1 MKTLIYS
8 LLFLVFIFTPF
19 QSQAWKVKRDRFTP
33 AMIARY
39 KGMLFKRPDDGFAFR
54 KLVQLYQNYSSLDR
68 LLEQY
73 KNNISKNP
81 KKFQYRV
88 ILARLLIK
96 IDKLDEA
103 EKQLQKAVKINNK
116 RYEIFK
122 ILGQLYLQK
131 NKYKKARTNLNKALA
146 RVKKKR
152 IRERL
157 LKELIRLSV
166 LGGDIEGGTTYF
178 KKLLKLQPKNF
189 SIRWEFAQLLSTGM
203 HFKKALK
210 QFRRL
215 YKMAHGD
222 NRRRVKILKAI
233 GRIHEKMGKDQKA
246 IEIYWQAMGKTSSNH
261 WIRKELVNRIV
272 RIGRR
277 RDELPRILKMFDSK
291 WGNPNGFQ
299 HSIKAKIHSEL
310 GNFDKAE
317 SHFRRAIS
325 KSPSNVD
332 YRLAL
337 IRLLDKSGA
346 MPEKIIAERKALVRT
361 APSQLKFA
369 IELARSYEK
378 LGKKKKA
385 LRLTRSL
392 LRKYPNSGSLLIA
405 LADLY
410 AQWNKPEKVIDVYK
424 KLIRLE
430 PMDYE
435 HYINLGQQYWAR
447 GKRKKALSTWKKIL
461 APKMFLKK
469 EKGFFTIAKVL
480 LEVGKYKEAEF
491 YIKKGIKLKPKD
503 ANLLFLHG
511 KIKSRQ
517 KQVEAAIKI
526 FKKGMEVARQNSNF
540 RMSRK
545 IGNSLLKTWKEL
557 KRLKK
562 ELNKRFA
569 DWQPDQLQE
578 GLFLARGYT
587 MAGIW
592 SKALGI
598 YKGMH
603 RKRPEMSKPL
613 LGLIDLLDSLG
624 RYKELI
630 KYLKLAIKQIPN
642 RSREF
647 YEQLSNTWA
656 VMGDDDKAREY
667 LRMAIKKGT
676 SSAASW
682 AKAGELA
689 LKLEDYKGAIK
700 AYREAIRLDPYEMN
714 YYFSLA
720 SLLLQQNKPEEASQI
735 YHNIIKRSSEDD
747 LVRRAGKYALDI
759 DELIENLDNL
769 EKTIYPLSFIYT
781 HRPVFGELLME
792 LYKRYIPYL
801 FYLKNNAGDSTK
813 KEWAVNELK
822 RLSSRS
828 LKPLLEALSN
838 ENLSQKDTARR
849 LLSRL
854 GNPNSVVPVIRMA
867 KRIWKKAEKKYLE
880 KKNPKEMLS
889 ERQNEF
895 IKKSIYFTARY
906 GNRKIFKDL
915 QFFASQDH
923 NLKIKFLAI
932 WGLSNLK
939 ASNKYLKKSLNNPKD
954 KDNTILSC
962 YVLANSPVYSRKIK
976 SLIKNRE
983 IRFDVRVKCLHAF
996 ALKNTNCSDFLQE
1009 LAQTSPTSAMRKT
1022 ADFLL
1027 TFNPTEALLPEL
1039 VKKYWKDN
1047 RERKIFYAQGLIVG
1061 TGINKNKLFPK
1072 RNIPQLNIDSSN
1084 FFKNWI
1090 NKNFQEADM
1099 FSSGIFLKN
1108 LLQLESNRS
1117 LMRLYSIT
1125 PPFKMTKYNRKRYKL
1140 NALEMKIPVPILAVS
1155 SCSGFNRLEKLL
1167 QPALENLLSKA
1178 PLGVV
1183 YNIFSSWNDNLELKG
1198 FAHLCRSDA
1207 IRKFSQKILKNNLEL
1222 IRKYTR
1228 VKYGLIR
1235 AAAWRLLLLS
1245 KQETLADFL
1254 EKEKDKNVIHK
1265 VFAQLKNSDISVR
1278 KGKNLTKTQRKKY
1291 SRSIIELVNQDKA
1304 VKTRKLAKELLGSSK
1319 ISNITKGLFL
1329 LSKLEEIEPVWLKK
1343 ILNHKSIYLARKAFE
1358 IIKKQH
1364 SDSSLQILKQL
1375 KIPSHRIK
1383 KLSSSHLN

>member
-1 MKTLIYS
+1 
-8 LLFLVFIFTPF
+8 
-19 QSQAWKVKRDRFTP
+19 
-33 AMIARY
+33 
-39 KGMLFKRPDDGFAFR
+39 
-54 KLVQLYQNYSSLDR
+54 
-68 LLEQY
+68 
-73 KNNISKNP
+73 
-81 KKFQYRV
+81 
-88 ILARLLIK
+88 
-96 IDKLDEA
+96 
-103 EKQLQKAVKINNK
+103 
-116 RYEIFK
+116 
-122 ILGQLYLQK
+122 
-131 NKYKKARTNLNKALA
+131 
-146 RVKKKR
+146 
-152 IRERL
+152 
-157 LKELIRLSV
+157 
-166 LGGDIEGGTTYF
+166 
-178 KKLLKLQPKNF
+178 
-189 SIRWEFAQLLSTGM
+189 M

-210 QFRRL
+210 QFRQL
-215 YKMAHGD
+215 YKMVYGD

-233 GRIHEKMGKDQKA
+233 GRVHEKMGKDQKA
-246 IEIYWQAMGKTSSNH
+246 IKIYWQAMGKTSSDH
-261 WIRKELVNRIV
+261 WVRKELVNRIV

-277 RDELPRILKMFDSK
+277 RDELPRILKMFAAK
-291 WGNPNGFQ
+291 WGNPSGFQ

-317 SHFRRAIS
+317 YHFRRAIS
-325 KSPSNVD
+325 KSPRNVD

-346 MPEKIIAERKALVRT
+346 MPEKIIAERKALVRA

-392 LRKYPNSGSLLIA
+392 LGKYPNSGSLLIA
-405 LADLY
+405 LADIY

-424 KLIRLE
+424 RLIRLE

-447 GKRKKALSTWKKIL
+447 GKRQKALSTWKKIL
-461 APKMFLKK
+461 GSRMFLKK

-491 YIKKGIKLKPKD
+491 YIKKGIKLKPQD

-511 KIKSRQ
+511 QIKSRQ

-526 FKKGMEVARQNSNF
+526 FKKGMEAARKNSNF

-562 ELNKRFA
+562 ELNKRFVK
-569 DWQPDQLQE
+569 WQPEQLQE

-587 MAGIW
+587 MAGTW
-592 SKALGI
+592 SKSLDI
-598 YKGMH
+598 YERMH

-656 VMGDDDKAREY
+656 VMGDDDKARKY
-667 LRMAIKKGT
+667 LRLAIKKGT

-689 LKLEDYKGAIK
+689 IKLEDYKGAIK
-700 AYREAIRLDPYEMN
+700 SYREAIRLDPYEMN

-720 SLLLQQNKPEEASQI
+720 SLLLQQNKPEAASQI

-769 EKTIYPLSFIYT
+769 EKAIYPLSFVYT
-781 HRPVFGELLME
+781 HRPVFGELLMN

-801 FYLKNNAGDSTK
+801 FYLKNNAGSSTK
-813 KEWAVNELK
+813 KEWAINELK

-828 LKPLLEALSN
+828 LKPLLETLSN
-838 ENLSQKDTARR
+838 ENLSQKETARR

-867 KRIWKKAEKKYLE
+867 KRIWKKAEKQYIK
-880 KKNPKEMLS
+880 KKNPKKMLS

-895 IKKSIYFTARY
+895 IKKSIYFAARY

-915 QFFASQDH
+915 QFFASQQR

-932 WGLSNLK
+932 WGLSNFK
-939 ASNKYLKKSLNNPKD
+939 ASNKYLKESLDQPSD

-976 SLIKNRE
+976 SLIKNPE
-983 IRFDVRVKCLHAF
+983 IRFDVRLKCLHAF
-996 ALKNTNCSDFLQE
+996 ALKNINCSDFLQE
-1009 LAQTSPTSAMRKT
+1009 LAQTSPASTMRRT
-1022 ADFLL
+1022 ANFLL
-1027 TFNPTEALLPEL
+1027 TFNPSRNLLPEFA
-1039 VKKYWKDN
+1039 KKYWKAN

-1061 TGINKNKLFPK
+1061 TGINKSKLLAN
-1072 RNIPQLNIDSSN
+1072 RNIPELNIDSSN
-1084 FFKNWI
+1084 FFKNWL
-1090 NKNFQEADM
+1090 NKNFQETDT

-1140 NALEMKIPVPILAVS
+1140 NSLEMKIPVPVLAVS
-1155 SCSGFNRLEKLL
+1155 SCKGFDRLEKLL
-1167 QPALENLLSKA
+1167 QPALGNLLAKA
-1178 PLGVV
+1178 PVSV
-1183 YNIFSSWNDNLELKG
+1183 IYNLFASWNDNLQLKG
-1198 FAHLCRSDA
+1198 FTHLCTKKA
-1207 IRKFSQKILKNNLEL
+1207 ITKVSRKILENNLDL
-1222 IRKYTR
+1222 IRKYTKT
-1228 VKYGLIR
+1228 KYGLIR
-1235 AAAWRLLLLS
+1235 TAAWRLLLLS
-1245 KQETLADFL
+1245 NKETLSGFL
-1254 EKEKDKNVIHK
+1254 EKEKDESVVKK
-1265 VFAQLKNSDISVR
+1265 VFSQIVNSDITIR
-1278 KGKNLTKTQRKKY
+1278 KGNNLTKAQRKKY
-1291 SRSIIELVNQDKA
+1291 SRSIIELLNKDKLT
-1304 VKTRKLAKELLGSSK
+1304 KTRKLAKELLGTAK
-1319 ISNITKGLFL
+1319 IANVTKGLFL
-1329 LSKLEEIEPVWLKK
+1329 LSKLEQVKPIWLQKT
-1343 ILNHKSIYLARKAFE
+1343 LNHKSIYLARKAFA
-1358 IIKKQH
+1358 IIKKRYP
-1364 SDSSLQILKQL
+1364 DTWLQILKNL
-1375 KIPSHRIK
+1375 KGPS
-1383 KLSSSHLN
+1383 